1 MTKEIRNFK
10 IAEYRF
16 VQSETAG
23 EDQATETRAPRLE
36 GYAIVWNS
44 DSVLMWDRGEEFIER
59 MAPGSCK
66 RSLAGVAN
74 GEHIVAFWSHDT
86 SKPLASTRNGNL
98 ILTEDAHGL
107 HFSMSLERM
116 DPMMLAAARDGD
128 VQVSFGMISRDDD
141 WSRRGDGTRV
151 RTITDIDLFEISP
164 VVFPAYPATE
174 AAVRSY
180 DKWEASQITEEA
192 AVEEIEEESEGD
204 ETRADYT
211 IQLALV
217 RLKKSRL
224 KSKLA

>member
-16 VQSETAG
+16 LQPETVG
-23 EDQATETRAPRLE
+23 EGEATETRAPRLE

-59 MAPGSCK
+59 MAPGSCT

-74 GEHIVAFWSHDT
+74 GDHIVAFWSHDT
-86 SKPLASTRNGNL
+86 SKPLASTRADNL
-98 ILTEDAHGL
+98 ILTEDEVGL
-107 HFSMSLERM
+107 RFSMSLERM

-128 VQVSFGMISRDDD
+128 VQMSFGMVSRDDE
-141 WSRRGDGTRV
+141 WSRREDGTRV

-180 DKWEASQITEEA
+180 DKWKAEQAPAEEI
-192 AVEEIEEESEGD
+192 VEEV
-204 ETRADYT
+204 RADYAAQVAL
-211 IQLALV
+211 IQ
-217 RLKKSRL
+217 LKKSRL

>member
-16 VQSETAG
+16 LQPETVG
-23 EDQATETRAPRLE
+23 EGEATETRAPRLE

-59 MAPGSCK
+59 MAPGSCT
-66 RSLAGVAN
+66 RSLNGVAQ

-86 SKPLASTRNGNL
+86 SKPLASTRNDNL
-98 ILTEDAHGL
+98 ILTEDDHGL

-128 VQVSFGMISRDDD
+128 VQVSFGMVSRDDE
-141 WSRRGDGTRV
+141 WSRRDDGTRI

-180 DKWEASQITEEA
+180 DKWEAEQAPAEKV
-192 AVEEIEEESEGD
+192 VEEV
-204 ETRADYT
+204 RADYSA
-211 IQLALV
+211 QVALI

-224 KSKLA
+224 KSKLS

>member
-16 VQSETAG
+16 VQPEAETVDG
-23 EDQATETRAPRLE
+23 VTETRAPRLE

-44 DSVLMWDRGEEFIER
+44 DSVLMWDRGGDFIER

-116 DPMMLAAARDGD
+116 DPMMLAAACDGD
-128 VQVSFGMISRDDD
+128 VQVSFGMVSRADD
-141 WSRRGDGTRV
+141 WSRRDDGTRV

-192 AVEEIEEESEGD
+192 AVEEVEEEVEGD
-204 ETRADYT
+204 ETRADHT

-224 KSKLA
+224 MSKLA